1 MIRQKIQDA
10 LNAQINAEFFS
21 SYLYLSMATYF
32 HSEGWEGMAKWM
44 EKQAE
49 EETEH
54 GMKIYEHIVDRGGRV
69 KLKPIEQP
77 KTEWASPLEAF
88 KDAVK
93 HEEYITSRIH
103 DLVKLTDEEKDY
115 AAHIMLH
122 WFVTEQV
129 EEEAQVNEIVQMLE
143 RIGDSGNGMIM
154 LDFQLGKRD

>member
-1 MIRQKIQDA
+1 MIGQKILDA
-10 LNAQINAEFFS
+10 LNDQINAELFS
-21 SYLYLSMATYF
+21 AYLYLSMATYF

-44 EKQAE
+44 EKQAKE
-49 EETEH
+49 EDEH
-54 GMKIYEHIVDRGGRV
+54 AMKIYEHIVERGGRV
-69 KLKPIEQP
+69 LLQPIEQP

-88 KDAVK
+88 RDSVK

-103 DLVKLTDEEKDY
+103 DLVKLSGEDKDY

-143 RIGDSGNGMIM
+143 RIGDSGNGMLM
-154 LDFQLGKRD
+154 LDFRLGKRE